1 MDTITITIP
10 QVKIE
15 IPIKGL
21 TFDTLENM
29 IFDIMQK
36 LAQKVFSKAL
46 SDIDTYLR
54 KNRRRGQ
61 LENTGKRS
69 KTFLTRFG
77 DVSITRTRYLEK
89 SGKARYLLDEALST
103 FKNQRISLS
112 RAMMECFLAS
122 LSSYREVV
130 GQTKLLLGHSRSH
143 ESIRQNILSEA
154 RLIIEHEK
162 DKLKQIENLAI
173 PEKEAPPVSYTEADA
188 TFIRLQRPEK
198 DRKLETKLG
207 IGYTG
212 KEARYHSGNSKRLK
226 REVYLPG
233 NR

>member
-69 KTFLTRFG
+69 KTFLTRHC
-77 DVSITRTRYLEK
+77 DVSITRTRYRDK
-89 SGKARYLLDEALST
+89 TGHARYHIDEALST

-112 RAMMECFLAS
+112 RAMIECFLTS
-122 LSSYREVV
+122 LSSYR
-130 GQTKLLLGHSRSH
+130 
-143 ESIRQNILSEA
+143 
-154 RLIIEHEK
+154 
-162 DKLKQIENLAI
+162 
-173 PEKEAPPVSYTEADA
+173 
-188 TFIRLQRPEK
+188 
-198 DRKLETKLG
+198 
-207 IGYTG
+207 
-212 KEARYHSGNSKRLK
+212 
-226 REVYLPG
+226 
-233 NR
+233 